1 MLVVLYCTVVFIA
14 FRLVIYINRNLLAP
28 SKAAYSHN
36 KSYSSHNR
44 LVRAMLHF
52 SRVMRQGRQLRVSFS
67 ANDFATITAYSL
79 APGLHR
85 A

>member
-1 MLVVLYCTVVFIA
+1 MLVVLYCTVVLIA

-52 SRVMRQGRQLRVSFS
+52 SRVMRQDRQLRASFS
-67 ANDFATITAYSL
+67 ANDSDLDDGSENMTRVR
-79 APGLHR
+79 G
-85 A
+85 

>member
-14 FRLVIYINRNLLAP
+14 CRLVIYINRNLLAP

-36 KSYSSHNR
+36 KSYSNHNR

-52 SRVMRQGRQLRVSFS
+52 LESDEAGSTASRIFWPGIISTRPRVS
-67 ANDFATITAYSL
+67 NQAYW
-79 APGLHR
+79 A
-85 A
+85 